1 VDHPFGA
8 YEATIFRAICVGTL
22 VGAVVFAVGMTA
34 IAMWVGVSF
43 EAAVVLGAFT
53 AFWGGAG
60 FGGMFG
66 AIMAARRHEL
76 EEKVEATT
84 PVPIEQQRHDLA
96 A

>member
-1 VDHPFGA
+1 MEGPFGA
-8 YEATIFRAICVGTL
+8 FEASIFRAICVGTL
-22 VGAVVFAVGMTA
+22 IGAVVFAVGMTA
-34 IAMWVGVSF
+34 LAILVGVSF

-53 AFWGGAG
+53 ALWGGAG

-76 EEKVEATT
+76 EEKIEMKVPAT
-84 PVPIEQQRHDLA
+84 VEQQRHGRA

>member
-1 VDHPFGA
+1 MDHPFGA
-8 YEATIFRAICVGTL
+8 YEASIFRAICLGTL
-22 VGAVVFAVGMTA
+22 IGAVAFAVGTTA
-34 IAMWVGVSF
+34 LAVLVGVSF

-53 AFWGGAG
+53 AFWGGVG

-76 EEKVEATT
+76 EEKIEART
-84 PVPIEQQRHDLA
+84 PVTVEPHRHDLA